1 MVISQSLVLEH
12 RSLIQRCFGSNMFVI
27 MLLWQRKIH
36 HPLISKLFM
45 LPTHFFLLAICLVIP
60 STVFIYCY
68 SHVIYHV
75 WFNAEENKATNT
87 ALLKSRRKPTKLFI
101 ILTVTL
107 KANRETVCEKRT
119 DNKLRA
125 DLFIACSHRFD
136 GESHYLCFS
145 LPKISPR
152 SNKDI
157 TLFLL

>member
-1 MVISQSLVLEH
+1 M
-12 RSLIQRCFGSNMFVI
+12 
-27 MLLWQRKIH
+27 
-36 HPLISKLFM
+36 
-45 LPTHFFLLAICLVIP
+45 
-60 STVFIYCY
+60 
-68 SHVIYHV
+68 IYHV

-152 SNKDI
+152 SNKNI
-157 TLFLL
+157 TLFCCKKEELRPNSLSGNRVGLQQTASV

>member
-1 MVISQSLVLEH
+1 
-12 RSLIQRCFGSNMFVI
+12 MFVI
-27 MLLWQRKIH
+27 MLPRQRKIH
-36 HPLISKLFM
+36 HPLISKLFI

-87 ALLKSRRKPTKLFI
+87 ALLKSRRKLTKLFI

-107 KANRETVCEKRT
+107 KANRETVGEKRT

-145 LPKISPR
+145 LPKISP
-152 SNKDI
+152 
-157 TLFLL
+157 

>member
-1 MVISQSLVLEH
+1 MGASIIDSKMFRVRYVCNNVTMTTEDSPPTDIETVH
-12 RSLIQRCFGSNMFVI
+12 IAYAFFFTSNLSCYTKYRQV
-27 MLLWQRKIH
+27 
-36 HPLISKLFM
+36 
-45 LPTHFFLLAICLVIP
+45 
-60 STVFIYCY
+60 IYCY

-87 ALLKSRRKPTKLFI
+87 ALLKSRRKLTKLFI

-107 KANRETVCEKRT
+107 KANRETVGEKRT

-145 LPKISPR
+145 LPKISP
-152 SNKDI
+152 
-157 TLFLL
+157 